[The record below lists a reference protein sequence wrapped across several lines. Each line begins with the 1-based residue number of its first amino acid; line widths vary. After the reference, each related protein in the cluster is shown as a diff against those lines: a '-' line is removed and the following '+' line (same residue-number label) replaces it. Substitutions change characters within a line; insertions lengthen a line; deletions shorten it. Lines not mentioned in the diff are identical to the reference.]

1 MSGCDEPLPSL
12 THKRAGRGNWLS
24 MKERDWGKLAMRGA
38 GQATLL
44 ALAFALASCGGDLVP
59 RGRVER
65 TSKPPKGARPSA
77 PPPMELRQCLVKLQ
91 SQSVLFQP
99 LPDQN
104 FGGGCSAMGSVK
116 LLDIGVPATNLGAMT
131 CGLAANFAAWARYG
145 VQPAARLI
153 LGAEIQKIETFGTY
167 NCRPIAGSGKLSEH
181 AHSNAVDVSAF
192 VLSDGR
198 RITIEQGWNGDRQT
212 RQFLEVVRASAC
224 KRFRTVLSPDY
235 NVAHRDH
242 FHFDMGGRGGFCR

>member
-1 MSGCDEPLPSL
+1 MLALTTRLTEYGKSL
-12 THKRAGRGNWLS
+12 I
-24 MKERDWGKLAMRGA
+24 MKERVWGIVGWRAAGLSGLA
-38 GQATLL
+38 
-44 ALAFALASCGGDLVP
+44 ALAFALASCGGDIVP

-65 TSKPPKGARPSA
+65 ASKPPKGSRPAA
-77 PPPMELRQCLVKLQ
+77 PPSMELRQCLGKLQ
-91 SQSVLFQP
+91 AQAVAFTP

-104 FGGGCSAMGSVK
+104 FGGGCSAVGSVK

-153 LGAEIQKIETFGTY
+153 LGAEIEKIETFGTY
-167 NCRPIAGSGKLSEH
+167 NCRPVAGSGRLSEH

-192 VLSDGR
+192 LLSDGR
-198 RITIEQGWNGDRQT
+198 RITIEQGWNGDKQT

-224 KRFRTVLSPDY
+224 KRFSTVLSPDY
-235 NVAHRDH
+235 NAAHRDH
-242 FHFDMGGRGGFCR
+242 FHFDMGGKGGFCR

>member
-1 MSGCDEPLPSL
+1 MVNDDVMIERVRGKAVLRGMGLAAVATAVL
-12 THKRAGRGNWLS
+12 TLAG
-24 MKERDWGKLAMRGA
+24 
-38 GQATLL
+38 
-44 ALAFALASCGGDLVP
+44 CGGDLVP

-65 TSKPPKGARPSA
+65 PSKPVKTARPAA
-77 PPPMELRQCLVKLQ
+77 PPPMELRQCMAKLS
-91 SQSVLFQP
+91 SQSVLFTP
-99 LPDQN
+99 VPDQN
-104 FGGGCSAMGSVK
+104 FGGGCSATGSVK
-116 LLDIGVPATNLGAMT
+116 LIDIGVPATNLGAMT

-153 LGAEIQKIETFGTY
+153 LGAEIERIETFGTY

-198 RITIEQGWNGDRQT
+198 RISIEKDWNGDKRT
-212 RQFLEVVRASAC
+212 RQFLEIVHASAC

-235 NVAHRDH
+235 NAAHHDH
-242 FHFDMGGRGGFCR
+242 FHFDMGGKGGFCR

>member
-1 MSGCDEPLPSL
+1 MNE
-12 THKRAGRGNWLS
+12 RA
-24 MKERDWGKLAMRGA
+24 WGKTALRMGHAILLAMALSLA
-38 GQATLL
+38 G
-44 ALAFALASCGGDLVP
+44 CGGDLVP

-65 TSKPPKGARPSA
+65 PSKPPRGARPA
-77 PPPMELRQCLVKLQ
+77 VQPTPDLRQCMMKLE
-91 SQSVLFQP
+91 SQSVAFTL
-99 LPDQN
+99 LPDQY
-104 FGGGCSAMGSVK
+104 FGGGCSATGSVK
-116 LLDIGVPATNLGAMT
+116 LIDMGVPATNLGAMT

-167 NCRPIAGSGKLSEH
+167 NCRPIAGSDKLSEH

-198 RITIEQGWNGDRQT
+198 RITVAQGWNGDKTT

-235 NVAHRDH
+235 NAAHHDH

>member
-1 MSGCDEPLPSL
+1 MV
-12 THKRAGRGNWLS
+12 
-24 MKERDWGKLAMRGA
+24 MKERLWGKATVRGA
-38 GQATLL
+38 GQA
-44 ALAFALASCGGDLVP
+44 ALIGLCLTLASCSGDIVP
-59 RGRVER
+59 RGRVDR
-65 TSKPPKGARPSA
+65 ASKPPKGVRPS
-77 PPPMELRQCLVKLQ
+77 PPPSMELRQCLVKLQ
-91 SQSVLFQP
+91 SQSVSFTP

-131 CGLAANFAAWARYG
+131 CNLAANFAAWARYG

-153 LGAEIQKIETFGTY
+153 LGAEIERIETFGTY
-167 NCRPIAGSGKLSEH
+167 NCRPVAGSGKLSEH

-198 RITIEQGWNGDRQT
+198 RITVQQGWNGDRQT
-212 RQFLEVVRASAC
+212 RQFLEIVRASAC

-235 NVAHRDH
+235 NIAHRDH